1 MSTTRSL
8 MGSAKL
14 LRLELS
20 TTPGGVPDQTL
31 NFGVGNMIDMRKSR
45 HSGKKIYDFFGKPLG
60 ERGIWGELGVKL
72 EKTPPRTPGV
82 PPNLKK
88 AQICPPTPLIWAPK
102 IDFRRKLKIFMGF
115 LRIIPPKALRVLEDV
130 VRVR

>member
-8 MGSAKL
+8 MGSAKV

-45 HSGKKIYDFFGKPLG
+45 HSGKKIYYFLGKPLG
-60 ERGIWGELGVKL
+60 EPIWGTRGDLGDKVVIFWIFL
-72 EKTPPRTPGV
+72 ILALMGPPFS
-82 PPNLKK
+82 PP
-88 AQICPPTPLIWAPK
+88 CPQN
-102 IDFRRKLKIFMGF
+102 GG
-115 LRIIPPKALRVLEDV
+115 
-130 VRVR
+130 